1 MGDADGAAEGEAVG
15 VRVGEAVGDD
25 VGVSA
30 SKDPHQM
37 SEVVLMELAFAFVTV
52 KLGAFPRRVM
62 GELKKPHKWITPG
75 ETATLCITSSPRPA
89 MTKPP
94 LRRPSA
100 VPRVHK
106 KPSPVELSLT
116 KPPYICPK
124 GRFGDAT
131 KPTAWIRLLVVS
143 TANPRTRF
151 VLAAIPKGVTHIG
164 LPFCAERRATNGCG
178 LA

>member
-1 MGDADGAAEGEAVG
+1 LVGNADGAAEGEAVG

-37 SEVVLMELAFAFVTV
+37 SEVVPMELAFVTV
-52 KLGAFPRRVM
+52 KLGPLPRRAT
-62 GELKKPHKWITPG
+62 GDSKKPHKWITPG
-75 ETATLCITSSPRPA
+75 ETATLCITSCPTPA

-143 TANPRTRF
+143 TAKPRTRF